1 MRERD
6 ESKQRLIDALGA
18 LLAEQGFSG
27 LGINAIAAK
36 AQLDKVLIYRYF
48 GGLGGLLAVFAKQS
62 AFWPTTREL
71 LGRTKAKA
79 QGLDLA
85 YALLAGHLREL
96 RKRPMTQEIMRW
108 ELFAQNGLTDEL
120 ARSREEQGLEI
131 LALLKSELPDD
142 AQTLDLAAIGAL
154 LHAGLSYLVLR
165 GKTAPVYM
173 GVPLGTAQ
181 GDARLLKAIRQLV
194 SLIAQA
200 QPTSTKK

>member
-6 ESKQRLIDALGA
+6 ETKQRLIDALGA
-18 LLAEQGFSG
+18 LLAEQGFAG

-48 GGLGGLLAVFAKQS
+48 GGLGELLAAFAKQS

-71 LGRTKAKA
+71 LGRTRAKT

-85 YALLAGHLREL
+85 YALLAGHVREL

-108 ELFAQNGLTDEL
+108 ELFANNELTDEL
-120 ARSREEQGLEI
+120 ARVREAQGLEI
-131 LALLKSELPDD
+131 LALLGSATHENEE
-142 AQTLDLAAIGAL
+142 TLDLAAIGAL

-181 GDARLLKAIRQLV
+181 GDARLLKAIRQLIDMIDK
-194 SLIAQA
+194 SQA
-200 QPTSTKK
+200 AK